1 MAKRQLDRHET
12 EGRRQQCK
20 NPTENQ
26 ANYFAE
32 VYLSLMTKKNV
43 EKMLVTV
50 GLKQDLIQQNKAV
63 E

>member
-1 MAKRQLDRHET
+1 MQKTYGKSGQLLCGSVSVFND
-12 EGRRQQCK
+12 
-20 NPTENQ
+20 
-26 ANYFAE
+26 
-32 VYLSLMTKKNV
+32 KKNV